1 MSYLVLLFS
10 SLSMSYAQ
18 IIAPSAKE
26 ASFRFSTD
34 FTYQASEYSDYSL
47 QEIAGEHARHMFGVF
62 HSPKLIQKY
71 GLNPEL
77 VGGIG
82 APRDTF
88 RVTAKI
94 TTTGEDR
101 AQGLTRVAYSAQGK
115 MILHKKA
122 ATNLLA
128 KGYLEIPL
136 PKDLSDIYDKNCT
149 DDHYESLGDFWYFWD
164 PFRRGCE
171 YLAKEKSNPVR
182 ITLVPAAQVKKE
194 MSPRLDLLRGAN
206 GNGEILSIYVVHGF
220 NESSSRNDEGRQNYD
235 DFNDMLERQGFEQ
248 QKDRAEKIPSLK
260 RQVLLFT
267 KEMTFNGRPTLVE
280 VRHLLTDTGA
290 ESRSTV
296 FAKFFKKAVK
306 EADVIIYAGHS
317 GLGGNLD
324 IPTLERKA
332 GAFEFNPQKRQV
344 FFFESCS
351 SYSYYLEPF
360 AAEKT
365 KAKIDIVTNGLSSY
379 FHTGPFVLEVFVT
392 SILDETVKDTS
403 WLEILRRMEAPLEG
417 GSYLLNV
424 GGF

>member
-1 MSYLVLLFS
+1 
-10 SLSMSYAQ
+10 
-18 IIAPSAKE
+18 
-26 ASFRFSTD
+26 
-34 FTYQASEYSDYSL
+34 
-47 QEIAGEHARHMFGVF
+47 
-62 HSPKLIQKY
+62 
-71 GLNPEL
+71 
-77 VGGIG
+77 
-82 APRDTF
+82 
-88 RVTAKI
+88 
-94 TTTGEDR
+94 
-101 AQGLTRVAYSAQGK
+101 
-115 MILHKKA
+115 
-122 ATNLLA
+122 
-128 KGYLEIPL
+128 
-136 PKDLSDIYDKNCT
+136 
-149 DDHYESLGDFWYFWD
+149 
-164 PFRRGCE
+164 
-171 YLAKEKSNPVR
+171 
-182 ITLVPAAQVKKE
+182 
-194 MSPRLDLLRGAN
+194 
-206 GNGEILSIYVVHGF
+206 
-220 NESSSRNDEGRQNYD
+220 
-235 DFNDMLERQGFEQ
+235 
-248 QKDRAEKIPSLK
+248 
-260 RQVLLFT
+260 VLLFT